1 MSKESIQDYFMGIID
16 GKIELYNGELIKINR
31 NTWESGGLVFYN
43 PIYLK
48 YTIKE
53 IRTALFAIAHI
64 EKLKKKT
71 IKKNNNKDLEFYF
84 GTTGIFEEEIFGEDK
99 NWVLHPIEVLE
110 KLGENKNEYILKMAN
125 ELIANSEYNCLY
137 EVTTDQMFPLYCI
150 WKKIEEYRDFIS
162 VDIFKDLKNDI

>member
-1 MSKESIQDYFMGIID
+1 M
-16 GKIELYNGELIKINR
+16 
-31 NTWESGGLVFYN
+31 
-43 PIYLK
+43 K

-64 EKLKKKT
+64 EKLKKKI
-71 IKKNNNKDLEFYF
+71 IKKNNYKDLEFYF

-110 KLGENKNEYILKMAN
+110 KLGEKKDEYLFKMFR
-125 ELIANSEYNCLY
+125 ELGTNSDFNCLT
-137 EVTTDQMFPLYCI
+137 EVTIDQTFPLYCI